1 MRSNGF
7 QITGNELQAMVTER
21 ILGAKTAIP
30 ATTRCL
36 TRAEVLSCV
45 HVYAG
50 PQDPP
55 VASIPYTSW
64 PIGGGVNQTGADP
77 YLTCSYEYINP
88 LPANGTIVFEMDQI
102 GAPYLNCDLFA
113 QVNGAPLRLDPG
125 SNLDGMFFGGP
136 QISANMA
143 SAVKI
148 GNLISIQANFGL
160 NNAEAPGNFGWNG
173 NGYGVLEVYRNSV
186 LISNQ
191 STAYR
196 TASYS
201 ANATQLSSSIIV
213 ESGVSYYV
221 KAYPVEDNRVRATVN
236 YSTTYCSVCNDE
248 TGTINLIGNASTFC
262 TSTSFTSSSFATL
275 AAGNYVLAY
284 GGNALNVSTNGTT
297 TATMYAG
304 GCTAC
309 VGTAAIW
316 TYVYQNCLSC
326 VTRNIYQDTNTC
338 SATYGQYKINPDG
351 TAQVAAPT
359 NTGACNTAQTW
370 TDNGTV
376 ISLDCVNYTVYKN
389 TNPCSTNYNFYRY
402 TNDALSA
409 TITQESDP
417 STAASTLHKNW
428 VFQYYNCFG
437 CTTRTVERDMNPCSD
452 TYLGYTVNHGVNVGT
467 AAPTNTGECSTAAV
481 WTYQYKNCLGCVSR
495 DIYKDTN
502 PCSATLGQYKI
513 NTDGAAQVEQP
524 TNTGACNTAAV
535 WTDNNTVLCID
546 CTTVTI
552 YKNTNPCSSNHNF
565 YKYTNPTLS
574 ATIVQESDPSGTAC
588 SACCGQSTAA
598 DWTIAFSS
606 YSCSGC
612 DKYYNEIDLNNCSP
626 TYGNV
631 RISSLLAESNSS
643 YCCPPNNCIRYQII
657 DYGWVSYTD
666 CLDHEIYQY
675 HYPND
680 IICATSIW
688 SGYGYQLG
696 VCDGEV
702 PQP

>member
-45 HVYAG
+45 YVYAG

-55 VASIPYTSW
+55 VASIPYTTW
-64 PIGGGVNQTGADP
+64 PIGGGAYQVGADP
-77 YLTCSYEYINP
+77 NLTCSYEYINP
-88 LPANGTIVFEMDQI
+88 LPANGTIVFEMNQV
-102 GAPYLNCDLFA
+102 GSPYLNCDLFA
-113 QVNGAPLRLDPG
+113 QVNGSPLRLDPG

-136 QISANMA
+136 QYSPNMA
-143 SAVKI
+143 SAVRI

-160 NNAEAPGNFGWNG
+160 NNAETPGNFGWNG

-201 ANATQLSSSIIV
+201 ANATQLTSSIIV

-248 TGTINLIGNASTFC
+248 TGSINLIGNASTFC
-262 TSTSFTSSSFATL
+262 ASTSFTSSSFAALT
-275 AAGNYVLAY
+275 AGNYVLAY

-297 TATMYAG
+297 TATMYGG

-316 TYVYQNCLSC
+316 TYVYQNCSGC
-326 VTRNIYQDTNTC
+326 TTRNIYQDTNSC

-351 TAQVAAPT
+351 TAQVGAPT
-359 NTGACNTAQTW
+359 NTGACNTAPTW

-376 ISLDCVNYTVYKN
+376 ISLNCVNYTVYKD
-389 TNPCSTNYNFYRY
+389 TNSCSSTYNFYRY

-409 TITQESDP
+409 TVTQESDP
-417 STAASTLHKNW
+417 STAASSLHKNW
-428 VFQYYNCFG
+428 VFQYYNCSS
-437 CTTRTVERDMNPCSD
+437 CNTRTVERDMNPCSD

-467 AAPTNTGECSTAAV
+467 TAPANTG
-481 WTYQYKNCLGCVSR
+481 
-495 DIYKDTN
+495 
-502 PCSATLGQYKI
+502 
-513 NTDGAAQVEQP
+513 
-524 TNTGACNTAAV
+524 
-535 WTDNNTVLCID
+535 
-546 CTTVTI
+546 
-552 YKNTNPCSSNHNF
+552 
-565 YKYTNPTLS
+565 
-574 ATIVQESDPSGTAC
+574 AC
-588 SACCGQSTAA
+588 SACCGQSTTQVWTYTGEVRCSDCVSQREQKQTNACATQYNTLRWVNGGSNCSTTA
-598 DWTIAFSS
+598 DWTILFGS
-606 YSCSGC
+606 YSCLGC
-612 DKYYNEIDLNNCSP
+612 DKYYNEVDLNPCSATADQVRRSNALSAANTSYCGTCCGSEVNTTPDWTILFGSYGCVGCDKYYLEVDLNSCSP
-626 TYGNV
+626 SYQGTRVSNA
-631 RISSLLAESNSS
+631 IAEQSSS
-643 YCCPPNNCIRYQII
+643 YCCYYTNCKSYQMMDYGYVNYIDCMGYDHFEYMNPWDTFCAQQLSGGMAYQI
-657 DYGWVSYTD
+657 G
-666 CLDHEIYQY
+666 
-675 HYPND
+675 N
-680 IICATSIW
+680 
-688 SGYGYQLG
+688 
-696 VCDGEV
+696 CDGYDT
-702 PQP
+702 P

>member
-1 MRSNGF
+1 MSRSAGYAV
-7 QITGNELQAMVTER
+7 TGNELQAMVTER
-21 ILGAKTAIP
+21 ILGLKAAIP
-30 ATTRCL
+30 QNDYCL
-36 TRAEVLSCV
+36 TNAQVNNCV
-45 HVYAG
+45 YVYSGDAPSGTFLPWVDLTVGNVVAFG
-50 PQDPP
+50 PSP
-55 VASIPYTSW
+55 
-64 PIGGGVNQTGADP
+64 N
-77 YLTCSYEYINP
+77 YLANFSNINP
-88 LPANGTIVFEMDQI
+88 LVANGTIVFEMNQI
-102 GAPYLNCDLFA
+102 GSPYLNCDLFA

-143 SAVKI
+143 SAVRI

-248 TGTINLIGNASTFC
+248 TGTINLIGNQSTFC

-338 SATYGQYKINPDG
+338 SATYGQYKINDG
-351 TAQVAAPT
+351 AAQVGAPT
-359 NTGACNTAQTW
+359 NTGACNTAQNW

-376 ISLDCVNYTVYKN
+376 ICIDCTNVTVYKN
-389 TNPCSTNYNFYRY
+389 TNPCSSNHNFYRY
-402 TNDALSA
+402 TNPTTSA

-417 STAASTLHKNW
+417 SGTACVTSANW
-428 VFQYYNCFG
+428 VFQYYNCSS
-437 CTTRTVERDMNPCSD
+437 CNTRSVERDMNPCSS

-467 AAPTNTGECSTAAV
+467 TAPANTGE
-481 WTYQYKNCLGCVSR
+481 
-495 DIYKDTN
+495 
-502 PCSATLGQYKI
+502 
-513 NTDGAAQVEQP
+513 
-524 TNTGACNTAAV
+524 
-535 WTDNNTVLCID
+535 
-546 CTTVTI
+546 
-552 YKNTNPCSSNHNF
+552 
-565 YKYTNPTLS
+565 
-574 ATIVQESDPSGTAC
+574 C
-588 SACCGQSTAA
+588 SACCGQSTTQVWTATGEVRCNSCVSQIEQKQTNPCA
-598 DWTIAFSS
+598 TDYDTLRWVNGGSNCSTTANWVVLFGSYECVGCDQYFVEVDNNACSATHTNTRRGSLRFANTANCGDCCGSGVNTTPDWTILFGS
-606 YSCSGC
+606 YACGGPADC
-612 DKYYNEIDLNNCSP
+612 DKYYVEVDLNPCSP
-626 TYGNV
+626 SYQGT
-631 RISSLLAESNSS
+631 RTSDAIAEQSSS
-643 YCCPPNNCIRYQII
+643 YCCYYTNCKNYQSA
-657 DYGWVSYTD
+657 DYGNVSWID
-666 CLDHEIYQY
+666 CFGYDHYEYLN
-675 HYPND
+675 PWD
-680 IICATSIW
+680 TFCAQQIG
-688 SGYGYQLG
+688 SGGVYELG
-696 VCDGEV
+696 PCDGEV